1 VQQSQPFSGGDD
13 PPGRDHVDRVIAQWA
28 REDPELDLSCL
39 AVIARL
45 GRVRAYVD
53 RGLDDLFGRYGLT
66 RQSWDVLAC
75 LRRAGEPY
83 RLTPTELNQAVMRT
97 SGAITH
103 TVHALQYAGL
113 VSRVGNPG
121 DKRSMLVELT
131 AAGRDLLR
139 EVGPL
144 HLDNERRMLAA
155 LAPEEQTTLASLL
168 RTLLLAFERENPTPH
183 RTTAQRRAE
192 DLRQP

>member
-1 VQQSQPFSGGDD
+1 M
-13 PPGRDHVDRVIAQWA
+13 
-28 REDPELDLSCL
+28 DLSCL

-53 RGLDDLFGRYGLT
+53 RELEDLFGRYGLT

-75 LRRAGEPY
+75 LRRAGAPY

-103 TVHALQYAGL
+103 TLHALQYAGL
-113 VSRVGNPG
+113 VRRVGNPA

-131 AAGRDLLR
+131 DAGRDLLR

-144 HLDNERRMLAA
+144 HLDNERRMLASLSA
-155 LAPEEQTTLASLL
+155 DEQATLASLL
-168 RTLLLAFERENPTPH
+168 RTLLLSFERDNPTPH
-183 RTTAQRRAE
+183 RTAAQRRA
-192 DLRQP
+192 DNLRQP